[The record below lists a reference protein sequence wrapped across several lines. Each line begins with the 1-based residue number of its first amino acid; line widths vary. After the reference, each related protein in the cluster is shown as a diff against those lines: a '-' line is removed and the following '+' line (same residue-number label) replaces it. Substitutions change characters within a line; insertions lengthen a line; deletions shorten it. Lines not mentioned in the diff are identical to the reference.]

1 MPEEQTFWTHL
12 DELRSTILRIIFVT
26 IVFAVVAFCFKEQL
40 FIVALAPSDG
50 IKLIN
55 TELTQQFVT
64 HMKVSTWAGFFV
76 ASPYI
81 LYQLFRFVSPALYV
95 DERKY
100 VVRVAGGGY
109 FLFLIGVLFN
119 YYCVFPFTINFLGN
133 YQVADSID
141 NTITL
146 ESYISMFLSMTLI
159 MGLIFELPVV
169 CWLFGKLGF
178 LTSSFMSQYR
188 RHAIV
193 LILVIA
199 AIITPT
205 TDIFT
210 LLIVSVPM
218 WLLYELSILLV
229 ATCHKSDKKVH

>member
-12 DELRSTILRIIFVT
+12 DELRSTILRILFAT

-40 FIVALAPSDG
+40 FRIVLSPADG

-64 HMKVSTWAGFFV
+64 HMKVSVWAGFFV
-76 ASPYI
+76 SSPYV

-95 DERKY
+95 NEKKY
-100 VVRVAGGGY
+100 VFRVAGGGY
-109 FLFLIGVLFN
+109 ILFFVGVLFN
-119 YYCVFPFTINFLGN
+119 YYCVFPFTINFLGA
-133 YQVADSID
+133 YQVAESID

-146 ESYISMFLSMTLI
+146 ESYISAFLSMTLI
-159 MGLIFELPVV
+159 LGLVFELPIV
-169 CWLFGKLGF
+169 CWLFGKMGF
-178 LTSSFMSQYR
+178 LTSSFMRKYR

-193 LILVIA
+193 IILIVA
-199 AIITPT
+199 AVITPT

-218 WLLYELSILLV
+218 WLLYELSIFLV
-229 ATCHKSDKKVH
+229 ATCRKPDKK